1 MESDNRPTTADKFTQ
16 TPRRFRTKSG
26 AIRSPFVYVNVS
38 RKSASSQQP
47 QSPRS
52 KATQVSPD
60 RSTKSDAVPDM
71 DQDVTP
77 ACIGEFVSSRST
89 QTTPAARMTSDASTQ
104 TDVTGSVMMDQ
115 AIPTTSSVKAPSVK
129 STQTT
134 SVLPMPSEASTQTDA
149 PPATS
154 SESVQT
160 SPSADDTVCAHAAPQ
175 KPEVTL
181 RDAFGYAF
189 SMAADIKTAQQM
201 FRDACADHV
210 YPVNSYKRE
219 EFISL
224 LKNKLGYRARF
235 ASKEFFQV
243 FMNVA
248 AFVHQY
254 VDPGLDYE
262 IAATFAQAQMGPKWL
277 FTSWLAPRMHLSST
291 MGCTLLPLPPANTR
305 ILTDDLPEPGT
316 YVETDCMRKCAEY
329 NARFIKAAGHCVDP
343 RKDRNITT
351 DVISGSKSRRSD
363 TGANCFL

>member
-1 MESDNRPTTADKFTQ
+1 MARLSYVVLVQKSLSVQNRREHSMPCPIHKQNPNTLIYNPKPRAMQAGTHSSSRQQANKSTQ
-16 TPRRFRTKSG
+16 TPEQASHAEEATSALLDHDSDTEVFPEPQELFYTPTSSDID
-26 AIRSPFVYVNVS
+26 ASPNN
-38 RKSASSQQP
+38 
-47 QSPRS
+47 
-52 KATQVSPD
+52 
-60 RSTKSDAVPDM
+60 
-71 DQDVTP
+71 
-77 ACIGEFVSSRST
+77 ST
-89 QTTPAARMTSDASTQ
+89 QTTPAFPMTST
-104 TDVTGSVMMDQ
+104 
-115 AIPTTSSVKAPSVK
+115 
-129 STQTT
+129 
-134 SVLPMPSEASTQTDA
+134 ESTQTDA

-160 SPSADDTVCAHAAPQ
+160 SPSADDTVCAHSATQ

-243 FMNVA
+243 FMNIA

-262 IAATFAQAQMGPKWL
+262 IAAAFAQAQMGPKWL
-277 FTSWLAPRMHLSST
+277 FTSWLAPRMHLKFNDGMHAVYLCYT
-291 MGCTLLPLPPANTR
+291 ANTR
-305 ILTDDLPEPGT
+305 MLRDLPEPGT
-316 YVETDCMRKCAEY
+316 YVETDCMRTCAEY
-329 NARFIKAAGHCVDP
+329 NAGLIKAAGHCVDQ
-343 RKDRNITT
+343 RKVTLDYETRVTWEKIMAKRMRAWR
-351 DVISGSKSRRSD
+351 G
-363 TGANCFL
+363 LP